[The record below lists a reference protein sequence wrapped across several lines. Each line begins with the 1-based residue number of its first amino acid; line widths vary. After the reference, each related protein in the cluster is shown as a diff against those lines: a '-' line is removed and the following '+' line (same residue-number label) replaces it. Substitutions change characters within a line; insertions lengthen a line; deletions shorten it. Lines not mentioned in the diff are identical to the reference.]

1 MSTSTLTNPSRCLAD
16 VGGLIS
22 RRGRTVRIGM
32 LAFLLCAYV
41 TSWSINR
48 SGLPGVVLCPL
59 RASTGLPCPSCG
71 FTRGFVAI
79 AHGEMSVA
87 TQLNVLSIPVFIMGV
102 LLIPLLLFE
111 LVTRKDLLDRC
122 LRRHQLAVYLM
133 LSVAIVFRY
142 AMIFY
147 YQ

>member
-1 MSTSTLTNPSRCLAD
+1 
-16 VGGLIS
+16 
-22 RRGRTVRIGM
+22 M